1 MGDLVHVSSYLHLGI
16 NQVRITIQLVDVSFA
31 CDVEICE
38 FPEKNFLH
46 TMCLILINYNYY
58 RILLLV

>member
-1 MGDLVHVSSYLHLGI
+1 MKRVKVMGDLVHVSSYLHLGI

-38 FPEKNFLH
+38 FPKKKS
-46 TMCLILINYNYY
+46 CILCA
-58 RILLLV
+58 